1 MYTCILYKYCKRI
14 CVFHMCICDYICITI
29 CLYAYMYSH
38 IWPKMHLLQPITHFL
53 EVVAT
58 RSAEALHDLFH
69 FGIPRVQSQ
78 KLYQQPR
85 KHKLNFKVLSGN
97 HYSNETS
104 PNMALRRPTSQF
116 LSSKKLADHGF
127 APAFR
132 VSLLIWWTSKSIG
145 SKTNKFRHEVAKSK
159 NFCGSICV

>member
-14 CVFHMCICDYICITI
+14 CVFHMCICDYICKNI

-38 IWPKMHLLQPITHFL
+38 IWPKMQLLQPITNFL

-104 PNMALRRPTSQF
+104 PSMALRRPTSQF